1 MSAEGSLFSYQITVG
16 DADEEDSFSIGCS
29 NLPAW
34 LSFDPS
40 TLVLSGTPSW
50 SDYEE
55 SGPRLIVIEA
65 TDQAGEKGSQA
76 FLLEVVPSNYP
87 PRIGQGDSILI
98 QINEDSNFSDWPNPN
113 LSANDQD
120 GATGPLTWVLE
131 TAPLHGEAMVSGTGS
146 QPGTFE
152 YRPDANYTGSD
163 SFVVKVYDS
172 GIQMPRIPFSFR
184 YPFCR

>member
-1 MSAEGSLFSYQITVG
+1 MLYEPNPDFNGTDSFTIRLNDVQGMMNKYVELAFHVTVLPVNDPPVITSAPPGNQAAEGSLFSYQITVS
-16 DADEEDSFSIGCS
+16 DADEGDSFSIGCS

-98 QINEDSNFSDWPNPN
+98 QIKKIRTFRIGPIQTFPPLIKME
-113 LSANDQD
+113 LS
-120 GATGPLTWVLE
+120 V
-131 TAPLHGEAMVSGTGS
+131 
-146 QPGTFE
+146 
-152 YRPDANYTGSD
+152 R
-163 SFVVKVYDS
+163 
-172 GIQMPRIPFSFR
+172 
-184 YPFCR
+184 